1 MKIQLKQHL
10 HIKKITKVEN
20 RLPKVIEV
28 APEPAS

>member
-1 MKIQLKQHL
+1 MTIQLKQHQY
-10 HIKKITKVEN
+10 IKKQTKVEN